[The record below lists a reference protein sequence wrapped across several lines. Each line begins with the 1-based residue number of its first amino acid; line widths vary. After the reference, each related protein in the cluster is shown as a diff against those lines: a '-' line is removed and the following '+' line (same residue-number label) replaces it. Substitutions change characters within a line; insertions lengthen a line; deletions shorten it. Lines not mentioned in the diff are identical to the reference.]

1 MMDQAADEL
10 STLEIFRKILSGVL
24 SQLNFACVFGP
35 GCYDTCSECGE
46 CSLVQEKIRR
56 AVLREVPDSKC
67 QQMDDCVRSCIRD
80 DEVDPYGCIFRDRC
94 APLCMEREGCHS
106 CYSVMRRISNAIC
119 YRQGFP
125 ELFQQKCRSLFYRL
139 AKDLATTKS

>member
-1 MMDQAADEL
+1 MLFITLLTLFFGISSVQSNCQRLAVCVLRKCAKVETPVTLNKKEL
-10 STLEIFRKILSGVL
+10 LSGVL

-35 GCYDTCSECGE
+35 GCYDTCSECRE
-46 CSLVQEKIRR
+46 CSLMQEKIRR

-94 APLCMEREGCHS
+94 APLCMEREGCQS
-106 CYSVMRRISNAIC
+106 CYSVIN
-119 YRQGFP
+119 
-125 ELFQQKCRSLFYRL
+125 
-139 AKDLATTKS
+139 